1 MSCIAGR
8 STMSQNLKDQASYF
22 AAADKSFKA
31 RMA

>member
-1 MSCIAGR
+1 MN
-8 STMSQNLKDQASYF
+8 QNLKDQASYF